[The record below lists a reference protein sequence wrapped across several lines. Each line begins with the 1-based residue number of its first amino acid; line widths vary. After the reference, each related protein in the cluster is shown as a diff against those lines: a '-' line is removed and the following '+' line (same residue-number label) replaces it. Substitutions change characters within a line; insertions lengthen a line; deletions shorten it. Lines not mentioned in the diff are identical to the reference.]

1 MSDRDAIL
9 DRIRKCMALSKSA
22 NEHEAAAALRQAQ
35 KLMEIHQL
43 TAADVALSDVKELSV
58 KAVMN
63 RVTAWEAHL
72 ARLVAD
78 AFGCELIVGRQYEGL
93 RWVLIGVAPHQ
104 EVAAYALEVLLR
116 QCGTQRAAYVRRQPR
131 SCKQATK
138 VARGDAF
145 AMGWAAGV
153 EAAVQ
158 RLALGARDEALL
170 AEYMA
175 KTYPQLTSSKVVDR
189 SKGVNLE
196 HWARG
201 LTAGRDAKL
210 NHAMPGKAAQPLL
223 GNG

>member
-9 DRIRKCMALSKSA
+9 DKIRKCMALSKSA

-43 TAADVALSDVKELSV
+43 TAADVALSDVQERSV
-58 KAVMN
+58 KAIMN
-63 RVTAWEAHL
+63 RVTAWEARL
-72 ARLVAD
+72 AGLVAE

-93 RWVLIGVAPHQ
+93 RWILIGVTPHQ
-104 EVAAYALEVLLR
+104 EVAAYALEALLR
-116 QCGTQRAAYVRRQPR
+116 QCGSQRAAYVRRQPR

-138 VARGDAF
+138 VARGDTF
-145 AMGWAAGV
+145 ANGWVAGV
-153 EAAVQ
+153 RAVVQ
-158 RLALGARDEALL
+158 RFALRARDEALL
-170 AEYMA
+170 AQYMA

-189 SKGVNLE
+189 SKGVNPE

-201 LTAGRDAKL
+201 LAAGRDAKL
-210 NHAMPGKAAQPLL
+210 NHAVPGKSAQPLL